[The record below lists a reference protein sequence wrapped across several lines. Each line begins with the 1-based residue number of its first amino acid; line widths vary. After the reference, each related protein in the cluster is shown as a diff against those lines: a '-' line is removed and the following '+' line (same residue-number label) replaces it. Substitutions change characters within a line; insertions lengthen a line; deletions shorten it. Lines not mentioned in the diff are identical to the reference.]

1 MGRSKPFATGDDQ
14 PSRRTRIPAGSQTRE
29 NSELGN
35 IMFGLPVEMVTMLG
49 SSMLGGF
56 MTIWGQ
62 SIKAKQAEQKMLLA
76 RGKFQMDAIEKARK
90 YENEGF
96 QWTRR
101 IIALTAVFF
110 IIVWPKIVPVFFDV
124 SVFLTWTEFSRGF
137 LFLIEQKEMLVD
149 RKFAG
154 VVITPMDT
162 HLMASIIG
170 LYFGGSLVKK

>member
-1 MGRSKPFATGDDQ
+1 
-14 PSRRTRIPAGSQTRE
+14 
-29 NSELGN
+29 
-35 IMFGLPVEMVTMLG
+35 MFGLPVEMITMLG
-49 SSMLGGF
+49 SSVLGGV

-62 SIKAKQAEQKMLLA
+62 SIKAKQEEQKMLLA
-76 RGKFQMDAIEKARK
+76 RGKFQ
-90 YENEGF
+90 
-96 QWTRR
+96 
-101 IIALTAVFF
+101 
-110 IIVWPKIVPVFFDV
+110 

-149 RKFAG
+149 RQYAG

>member
-1 MGRSKPFATGDDQ
+1 MQVWLLDMLQEKERK
-14 PSRRTRIPAGSQTRE
+14 RI
-29 NSELGN
+29 N
-35 IMFGLPVEMVTMLG
+35 MFGLPVEMITMLG
-49 SSMLGGF
+49 SSLLGGF

-62 SIKAKQAEQKMLLA
+62 SIKAKQADQKMLLA
-76 RGKFQMDAIEKARK
+76 RGKFQMEAIEKARK

-162 HLMASIIG
+162 HLMAAIVG

>member
-1 MGRSKPFATGDDQ
+1 
-14 PSRRTRIPAGSQTRE
+14 
-29 NSELGN
+29 
-35 IMFGLPVEMVTMLG
+35 MFGLPVEMITMLG
-49 SSMLGGF
+49 SSVLGGF

-62 SIKAKQAEQKMLLA
+62 SIKAKQDEQKMLLA
-76 RGKFQMDAIEKARK
+76 RSNNQMKHISEART
-90 YENEGF
+90 YENKGF
-96 QWTRR
+96 QFTRR

-137 LFLIEQKEMLVD
+137 LFLFEQKEMLVD
-149 RKFAG
+149 RQYAG

>member
-1 MGRSKPFATGDDQ
+1 
-14 PSRRTRIPAGSQTRE
+14 
-29 NSELGN
+29 
-35 IMFGLPVEMVTMLG
+35 MFGLPVEMITMLG
-49 SSMLGGF
+49 SSVLGGV
-56 MTIWGQ
+56 MTVWGQ

-76 RGKFQMDAIEKARK
+76 RGKFQMDAIEKARQYDNK
-90 YENEGF
+90 GF

-124 SVFLTWTEFSRGF
+124 SVFLTWTELSRGF
-137 LFLIEQKEMLVD
+137 FFLIEQKEMLVD

-162 HLMASIIG
+162 HLMAAIVG
-170 LYFGGSLVKK
+170 LYFGGSLVKKYNIGME

>member
-1 MGRSKPFATGDDQ
+1 
-14 PSRRTRIPAGSQTRE
+14 
-29 NSELGN
+29 
-35 IMFGLPVEMVTMLG
+35 MFGLPVEMITMLG
-49 SSMLGGF
+49 SSVLGGF

-62 SIKAKQAEQKMLLA
+62 SIKAKQEEQKMLLA
-76 RGKFQMDAIEKARK
+76 RSNNQMKHISEART
-90 YENEGF
+90 YENKGF
-96 QWTRR
+96 QFTRR

-149 RKFAG
+149 RQYAG

-170 LYFGGSLVKK
+170 LYFGGSLVKKKLCFMQINVIIRRNER